1 MTSGTLVTL
10 APAPAAPDE
19 LAATARD
26 CQAVGAA
33 VLALPPLDPDAA
45 REAVVAL
52 REETDLLVQAS
63 DPGLGT
69 DLVTVP
75 LGAPGALLD
84 EVVAEIGRRGSAPVY
99 EASTLGHLDVLA
111 RLLDRA
117 GGPPAGRASVVLV
130 LGTPG
135 GLPGTLAA
143 VAACLERLPAGA
155 LWSATGRGAAAL
167 PVLLAALSAG
177 GHLRTGGADTPEPG
191 DPARADLQLVARA
204 AGLARI
210 AQRPPVPPFAARAL
224 LLGPPAG
231 VVPPRSASDP
241 TSVEIR

>member
-1 MTSGTLVTL
+1 MTSGTLVTV

-26 CQAVGAA
+26 CQAVGAS
-33 VLALPPLDPDAA
+33 VVVLPPLDPAAA
-45 REAVVAL
+45 RETLAAL
-52 REETDLLVQAS
+52 REETDLLVQAA
-63 DPGLGT
+63 DPAIGA
-69 DLVTVP
+69 DLVTLP
-75 LGAPGALLD
+75 LGAPEPLL
-84 EVVAEIGRRGSAPVY
+84 AELTAELARRGGAPVY
-99 EASTLGHLDVLA
+99 EAVALGDLDVLPA
-111 RLLDRA
+111 LLERS
-117 GGPPAGRASVVLV
+117 GPAGPAHVGLV
-130 LGTPG
+130 LGAAG
-135 GLPGTLAA
+135 HLPGTLPA

-155 LWSATGRGAAAL
+155 TWTAAGLGPAAL

-177 GHLRTGGADTPEPG
+177 GHVRAGTADSPAEAG

-210 AQRPPVPPFAARAL
+210 AQRPPLSPHAARAL

-231 VVPPRSASDP
+231 LLPPRPALDP